1 MGQSW
6 PMRDPCKLGRAQ
18 GEQLKKMGE
27 IFLGVRVTPGWG
39 WGDLKVAILPE
50 S

>member
-1 MGQSW
+1 ML
-6 PMRDPCKLGRAQ
+6 RDPCKLGGAQ

-27 IFLGVRVTPGWG
+27 IFLGVRVTPGQG
-39 WGDLKVAILPE
+39 RGDPKVTILPE

>member
-1 MGQSW
+1 MDV
-6 PMRDPCKLGRAQ
+6 RDPCKLGRAQ

-27 IFLGVRVTPGWG
+27 IFLGVRVIPGQG
-39 WGDLKVAILPE
+39 CGDPKVAILPE